1 MPETSSPLL
10 EVEHLSKWFPQ
21 KRKINDV
28 IQHRER
34 RWLKAVND
42 VSFQIHRGENLGLVG
57 ESGCGK
63 STLARTILRLY
74 EPTSGTIRLNGQDIS
89 HMKGSQLRALR
100 PQMQMIFQDPYS
112 SLDPRMTVREITK
125 EGMRANKLGTPKE
138 MHDRVDEL
146 LEMVGLHREHARRFP
161 HEFSGGQR
169 QRIGV
174 ARALA
179 VNPKFIVCDEP
190 TSALDVSVQAQV
202 IKLFNDLKKQLGL
215 TYLFI
220 CHDLA
225 MVKYVSDRVA
235 VMYLGEIVEI
245 APSDQLYHN
254 PQHPYTKTLLSAVQ
268 IPDPKVER
276 SRKKMVIDTEIQSP
290 VNLSEVGCR
299 FASRCPW
306 ATESCKTKVTH
317 LEEVA
322 PGHFAACTM
331 AAQHKEDME

>member
-1 MPETSSPLL
+1 MSAQPIL
-10 EVEHLSKWFPQ
+10 EVKDLSVHFKLSH
-21 KRKINDV
+21 KYTVHAVTNV
-28 IQHRER
+28 SLAIQP
-34 RWLKAVND
+34 
-42 VSFQIHRGENLGLVG
+42 GETVGLVG

-63 STLARTILRLY
+63 TTLGRAIKHIY
-74 EPTSGTIRLNGQDIS
+74 NATSGEIFY
-89 HMKGSQLRALR
+89 KGKSLQKMTKAELSQYM
-100 PQMQMIFQDPYS
+100 QEVQMIFQDPYS
-112 SLDPRMTVREITK
+112 SLDPRMTVREIIK
-125 EGMRANKLGTPKE
+125 EGMRANHLGTPKE
-138 MHDRVDEL
+138 MDSRVDEL

-220 CHDLA
+220 SHDLA

-290 VNLSEVGCR
+290 VNLSPVGCR

-331 AAQHKEDME
+331 AAQHKEDAQ

>member
-1 MPETSSPLL
+1 MSTQPIL
-10 EVEHLSKWFPQ
+10 EVKDLSVHFKLN
-21 KRKINDV
+21 RKNTV
-28 IQHRER
+28 HAVTHVNLSIQP
-34 RWLKAVND
+34 
-42 VSFQIHRGENLGLVG
+42 GETVGLVG

-63 STLARTILRLY
+63 TTLGRAIKHIY
-74 EPTSGTIRLNGQDIS
+74 EATSGEIFYKGESLQKMSKAELNKYMQEV
-89 HMKGSQLRALR
+89 
-100 PQMQMIFQDPYS
+100 QMIFQDPYS
-112 SLDPRMTVREITK
+112 SLDPRMTVREIIK

-138 MHDRVDEL
+138 MDDRVDEL

-220 CHDLA
+220 SHDLA

>member
-1 MPETSSPLL
+1 MSNQPIMEVKDLSVHFKLNRKNTVHAVTHVNLTINQGET
-10 EVEHLSKWFPQ
+10 V
-21 KRKINDV
+21 
-28 IQHRER
+28 
-34 RWLKAVND
+34 
-42 VSFQIHRGENLGLVG
+42 GLVG

-63 STLARTILRLY
+63 TTLGRAIKHIY
-74 EPTSGTIRLNGQDIS
+74 EPTSGEVIYNGESVQKMNHAELRRYKQDV
-89 HMKGSQLRALR
+89 
-100 PQMQMIFQDPYS
+100 QMIFQDPYS
-112 SLDPRMTVREITK
+112 SLDPRMTVRDIIK
-125 EGMRANKLGTPKE
+125 EGMRANKMYSDKE
-138 MHDRVDEL
+138 MDQRVDEL
-146 LEMVGLHREHARRFP
+146 LEMVGMHREHARRFP

-220 CHDLA
+220 SHDLA

-245 APSDQLYHN
+245 APSDRLYDH

-276 SRKKMVIDTEIQSP
+276 ARKKMVIDTELQSP
-290 VNLSEVGCR
+290 VNLPEIGCR
-299 FASRCPW
+299 FATRCPW
-306 ATESCKTKVTH
+306 ATEACKTRRTQLV
-317 LEEVA
+317 EVA
-322 PGHFAACTM
+322 PGHFTACTK
-331 AAQHKEDME
+331 AAEHEGEDN

>member
-1 MPETSSPLL
+1 MSTQPIL
-10 EVEHLSKWFPQ
+10 EVKDLSVHFKLN
-21 KRKINDV
+21 RKNTV
-28 IQHRER
+28 HAVTHVNLSIQP
-34 RWLKAVND
+34 
-42 VSFQIHRGENLGLVG
+42 GETVGLVG

-63 STLARTILRLY
+63 TTLGRAIKHIY
-74 EPTSGTIRLNGQDIS
+74 EATSGEIFYKGESLQKMSKAELNKYMQEV
-89 HMKGSQLRALR
+89 
-100 PQMQMIFQDPYS
+100 QMIFQDPYS
-112 SLDPRMTVREITK
+112 SLDPRMTVREIIK

-138 MHDRVDEL
+138 MDDRVDEL

-169 QRIGV
+169 QRIGI

-220 CHDLA
+220 SHDLA

>member
-1 MPETSSPLL
+1 MSAPLL
-10 EVEHLSKWFPQ
+10 EVQNLKLYYPVKVKKNVLFSE
-21 KRKINDV
+21 KRYV
-28 IQHRER
+28 
-34 RWLKAVND
+34 KAVD
-42 VSFQIHRGENLGLVG
+42 DISFTVNQGETFGLVG

-63 STLARTILRLY
+63 STTGKVIVKL
-74 EPTSGTIRLNGQDIS
+74 
-89 HMKGSQLRALR
+89 LR
-100 PQMQMIFQDPYS
+100 PTGGRVLFEGKDIFAPENKADLTTRIQIIFQDPYS
-112 SLDPRMTVREITK
+112 SLDPRFTVGRCIAEPMVVH
-125 EGMRANKLGTPKE
+125 GVGTPKE
-138 MHDRVDEL
+138 REERVRHLMAD
-146 LEMVGLHREHARRFP
+146 VGLRPEHYTKFP

-220 CHDLA
+220 SHDLA